1 MRCSTWRPLVILIP
15 LLVKYSIGRKVL
27 WHLLAAQILHSGLVL
42 RGSLGTFAQRIGDA
56 IRNLSETGTG
66 SCLAR
71 YVASNRR
78 DARCVPENSDPQ
90 SIQKEFSQLDTKS
103 IRNKFHVPEI
113 RALALGS
120 FWSPVA
126 RSMATHYAR
135 YFARW
140 QITPFLSRNRCA
152 SLSQFLCW
160 GGGWDGLH
168 NPWRNH
174 VCKTIRSIWDLR
186 HDKSNENHPRDD
198 GIGYRHSLGT
208 QKLSLFLLK
217 SCIGFPAALLC
228 AWSNPRLLRG
238 YSGCVSK
245 FWPKDFITK
254 DYIPKVPP
262 HYELVATSRAP
273 ALQRSTWALLLQ
285 LAERKGHCTRG
296 RRVLLL
302 SELHKGTC
310 YNAFPTIGYTTG
322 HNTGSA
328 R

>member
-56 IRNLSETGTG
+56 IIRNLSETGTG

-78 DARCVPENSDPQ
+78 DARCVRENSDSQ
-90 SIQKEFSQLDTKS
+90 NIQKEFSQLDTKS

-120 FWSPVA
+120 LSPVA
-126 RSMATHYAR
+126 RSMAMHYAR

-140 QITPFLSRNRCA
+140 QITPFLSRNRRA
-152 SLSQFLCW
+152 SSCGIVLKIYPPVSQFLCW

-228 AWSNPRLLRG
+228 AWSNPRLL
-238 YSGCVSK
+238 
-245 FWPKDFITK
+245 
-254 DYIPKVPP
+254 
-262 HYELVATSRAP
+262 
-273 ALQRSTWALLLQ
+273 
-285 LAERKGHCTRG
+285 
-296 RRVLLL
+296 
-302 SELHKGTC
+302 
-310 YNAFPTIGYTTG
+310 
-322 HNTGSA
+322 
-328 R
+328 